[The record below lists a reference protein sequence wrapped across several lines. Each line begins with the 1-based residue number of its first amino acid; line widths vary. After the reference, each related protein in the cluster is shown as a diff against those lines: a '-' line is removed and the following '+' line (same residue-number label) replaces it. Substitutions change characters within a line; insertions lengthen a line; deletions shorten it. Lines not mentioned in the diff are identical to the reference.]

1 MRSIWG
7 SKVLPVVAVFTM
19 AGAANGGVISYNGFD
34 QGASGP
40 GANAT
45 AAHASFV
52 AAVGGGGAITFENL
66 TLGSA
71 NNLVVAPGVTVTGD
85 TATIANWS
93 PGLAFYGG
101 NTTPAGSQFLY
112 LVGGSATFTFTTPVD
127 YFGAY
132 FGGLQSPS
140 TIDFNGGS
148 PWSVG
153 ILSANA
159 NGGFA
164 FAGFT
169 DFGASISSVTISTNG
184 DIMSVDDV
192 IRPTGNNS
200 TPEPSTFVL
209 IGFGLAVL
217 AKFRRGPAR

>member
-19 AGAANGGVISYNGFD
+19 AGAANGGVIGYNGFD
-34 QGASGP
+34 PGASGP
-40 GANAT
+40 GTNAI
-45 AAHASFV
+45 AARNSFV

-71 NNLVVAPGVTVTGD
+71 NNLVVAPGVTVTGT
-85 TATIANWS
+85 TATIANTS
-93 PGLAFYGG
+93 PGLALWGG

-112 LVGGSATFTFTTPVD
+112 LESGSATFTFTTPVD

-132 FGGLQSPS
+132 FGGLQLPT
-140 TIDFNGGS
+140 TITFNDGS
-148 PWSVG
+148 SQSVP
-153 ILSANA
+153 ILSATSA
-159 NGGFA
+159 NGGFG

-169 DFGASISSVTISTNG
+169 DFGASISSVTINAG
-184 DIMSVDDV
+184 NDIISVDDV
-192 IRPTGNNS
+192 IRPPGNS

-217 AKFRRGPAR
+217 AKFRRVPAR